1 MEDRHHVLF
10 KAGDAIPDRAG
21 SGIEV
26 SRKSLFADMHRN
38 AYLPASAALRAS
50 TYKFYTAM
58 TRYSLSILYNDPTQI
73 DADLHD
79 FPMRQWGSA
88 RKRDPK

>member
-1 MEDRHHVLF
+1 M
-10 KAGDAIPDRAG
+10 AIPDRAG

-38 AYLPASAALRAS
+38 AYLPVTAALRAS

-58 TRYSLSILYNDPTQI
+58 ARYSLSILYNDPTQI

-79 FPMRQWGSA
+79 FPMRRWGSA